1 MPRAAPAPLDAAIV
15 KVRKGEA
22 QPHAAPEPGCAI
34 APAENRIGITV
45 RFPASVHEQLRVLA
59 FERRT
64 SKQAL
69 IEGWVAE
76 QLARLSGD
84 VVVWLANHST
94 SAPGHHR
101 TKARG
106 EA

>member
-1 MPRAAPAPLDAAIV
+1 MPRSAPAPLEAGIV
-15 KVRKGEA
+15 RVSKGDA
-22 QPHAAPEPGCAI
+22 QPHAAAQARPKP
-34 APAENRIGITV
+34 APAESRIGITV

-76 QLARLSGD
+76 QLAEVKR
-84 VVVWLANHST
+84 
-94 SAPGHHR
+94 
-101 TKARG
+101 
-106 EA
+106 

>member
-1 MPRAAPAPLDAAIV
+1 MPRTAPAPLDAGIV

-22 QPHAAPEPGCAI
+22 QPHGAAAPRRQ

-45 RFPASVHEQLRVLA
+45 RFPESVHEQLRVLA

-69 IEGWVAE
+69 IEAWVA
-76 QLARLSGD
+76 QHLAEVKR
-84 VVVWLANHST
+84 
-94 SAPGHHR
+94 
-101 TKARG
+101 
-106 EA
+106 

>member
-1 MPRAAPAPLDAAIV
+1 MPRTAPAPLEAGIV

-22 QPHAAPEPGCAI
+22 LPHAAPAAVPRA
-34 APAENRIGITV
+34 APAEHRIGITV

-69 IEGWVAE
+69 IEAWVAGH
-76 QLARLSGD
+76 LAEGKR
-84 VVVWLANHST
+84 
-94 SAPGHHR
+94 
-101 TKARG
+101 
-106 EA
+106 